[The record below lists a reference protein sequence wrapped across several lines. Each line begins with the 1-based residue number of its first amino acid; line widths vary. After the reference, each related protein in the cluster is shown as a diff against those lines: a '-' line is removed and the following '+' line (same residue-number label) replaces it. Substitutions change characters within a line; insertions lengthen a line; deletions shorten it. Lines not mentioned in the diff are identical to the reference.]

1 MARKKQTPAQIER
14 KKQLKRLQSAVKR
27 AEKSGYKFDVN
38 PIPEN
43 ATTRRLKN
51 ITSTD
56 IRKQSYRITE
66 EGQKEYYSPFKARQ
80 EAARKAQETI
90 RQKSKASKQYA
101 VDLAEKRAYALEQ
114 AQVGA
119 AQKRYYQAHD
129 KVKEL
134 EKKYAYDLT
143 PSNFSDAPKELQE
156 AKEKEYTAHSKYGQI
171 IDKTEPSR
179 RKRRMEWLD
188 QVERQ
193 VREREEAE
201 KKHEECLKK
210 RAKEPEEYTEPEPEE
225 FDDSFD
231 EYYPDPEPE
240 PEPEEYQWREAD
252 YTPTPEP
259 EPSNIISPEEVKP
272 EYQPVYDNSGHFAG
286 YVDPESGEFFELPE
300 DQVGRPLT
308 QEEIK
313 EKLEDG
319 TWEEAGN
326 VILDESSNPVYEY
339 NDSTG
344 NYEPYTPDYEDYDP
358 YIANEDNADV
368 AETLKQRIAAC
379 GGSETGRLIQE
390 EYNNA
395 IAREGEKEFY
405 ERVKND
411 VTYIVEQIDI
421 ITYESDGEVVI
432 ECAEVIIAILRNEP
446 QLSFATQNRIAEAV
460 NADQREAKRK
470 YDRERKAR
478 ARARHRAELR
488 KTFGGDI

>member
-43 ATTRRLKN
+43 ATTKRLKS

-114 AQVGA
+114 AQIGA
-119 AQKRYYQAHD
+119 AQKRYYQASN

-143 PSNFSDAPKELQE
+143 PSNFSEAPKELQE
-156 AKEKEYTAHSKYGQI
+156 AKEKEFTAHSKYGQAL
-171 IDKTEPSR
+171 DKAEPR
-179 RKRRMEWLD
+179 RQKRSGQLLQEVAD
-188 QVERQ
+188 KIRQ
-193 VREREEAE
+193 QEKLKEELE
-201 KKHEECLKK
+201 EFDKKLEEFNQKS
-210 RAKEPEEYTEPEPEE
+210 EPEEPEE
-225 FDDSFD
+225 FDYSYD
-231 EYYPDPEPE
+231 EYYSDPEPE
-240 PEPEEYQWREAD
+240 PDLNEYLQREAN

-259 EPSNIISPEEVKP
+259 EPSNIITPEEVKS

-313 EKLEDG
+313 EKLNGG

-339 NDSTG
+339 NDTTG

-390 EYNNA
+390 EYHNA

-421 ITYESDGEVVI
+421 ISYESDGEVVI

-460 NADQREAKRK
+460 NADQREARRK
-470 YDRERKAR
+470 YDRERKSRSR
-478 ARARHRAELR
+478 AKHREQLR

>member
-27 AEKSGYKFDVN
+27 AEKAGYKFDTS

-43 ATTRRLKN
+43 ATTKRLKN

-66 EGQKEYYSPFKARQ
+66 EGQREYYSPFKARQ

-143 PSNFSDAPKELQE
+143 PSNFSEAPKELQK
-156 AKEKEYTAHSKYGQI
+156 AKEKEFTAHSKYGQAL
-171 IDKTEPSR
+171 DKAEPR
-179 RKRRMEWLD
+179 
-188 QVERQ
+188 
-193 VREREEAE
+193 
-201 KKHEECLKK
+201 
-210 RAKEPEEYTEPEPEE
+210 RAKRSAQLIQEAADKIRETEKLKEELEEFDKKLEEFNQKSETIERTEYPESEPEEYDE
-225 FDDSFD
+225 SYD
-231 EYYPDPEPE
+231 EYYPE
-240 PEPEEYQWREAD
+240 PEPEEYPD
-252 YTPTPEP
+252 YATTPEP
-259 EPSNIISPEEVKP
+259 EPSNIISPEDVKP
-272 EYQPVYDNSGHFAG
+272 EYQPVYDNSGHFTG

-313 EKLEDG
+313 EKLNDG

-339 NDSTG
+339 NDTTG
-344 NYEPYTPDYEDYDP
+344 NYEPYTPDYEDYNP

-460 NADQREAKRK
+460 NADQREARRK

-478 ARARHRAELR
+478 SRARHRAELI

>member
-43 ATTRRLKN
+43 ATTKRLKN
-51 ITSTD
+51 ITSVD

-143 PSNFSDAPKELQE
+143 SSNFSDAPKELQE
-156 AKEKEYTAHSKYGQI
+156 AKEKEFTAHSKYGQAL
-171 IDKTEPSR
+171 DKAEPR
-179 RKRRMEWLD
+179 
-188 QVERQ
+188 
-193 VREREEAE
+193 
-201 KKHEECLKK
+201 
-210 RAKEPEEYTEPEPEE
+210 RAKRSAQLLQEAADKIREQEKLKEELEEFDKKLEEFNQKSEPEEPEE
-225 FDDSFD
+225 FDDSYD
-231 EYYPDPEPE
+231 EYYLGPEPE
-240 PEPEEYQWREAD
+240 
-252 YTPTPEP
+252 PEP
-259 EPSNIISPEEVKP
+259 EPSNIISPEDVKP

-286 YVDPESGEFFELPE
+286 YTDPETGDFFELPE

-313 EKLEDG
+313 EKLNDG

-344 NYEPYTPDYEDYDP
+344 NYEPYTPDYEDYEP

-390 EYNNA
+390 EYHNA
-395 IAREGEKEFY
+395 IAKEGEQAFY

-411 VTYIVEQIDI
+411 VTYIIEQIDI
-421 ITYESDGEVVI
+421 ISYESDGEVVI

-460 NADQREAKRK
+460 NADQREARRK

-478 ARARHRAELR
+478 SRARRRSELR